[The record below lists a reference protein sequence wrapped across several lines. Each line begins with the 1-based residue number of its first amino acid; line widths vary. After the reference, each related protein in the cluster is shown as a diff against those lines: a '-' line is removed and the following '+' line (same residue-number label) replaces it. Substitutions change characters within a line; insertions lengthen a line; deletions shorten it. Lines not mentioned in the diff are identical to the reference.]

1 MSIIN
6 TNLAAQQGLNH
17 LSRSKN
23 QLTSAMER
31 LSSGLRVNS
40 ARDDAAGQAISNRMS
55 SQITGRAMAQ
65 RNANDGISLAQTAQ
79 GVLNSIN
86 DKLQRIREL
95 AVQGLN
101 GTLSTQ
107 DGDAVQ
113 AEINYNL
120 QEIDRL
126 ASTAHYNGLP
136 LLNGQAGQL
145 QLQVGANDGEQIGID
160 LAPPGFSVKALGL
173 EGLNVPGL
181 TGDIIERNS
190 LQGVAQDIPLYDAN
204 TTLTFATGS
213 QQPLYYK
220 AGYGYYANDGAGG
233 FAQVNVSASHD
244 TASDSNAVTVSNPRP
259 LFNNQLQTQ
268 SVALPPLAHGER
280 LVSAHGT
287 LYLEQQQNDGSVA
300 YYATD
305 IALQYQSGSTASAS
319 LSNTSA
325 TPTTLAPADLS
336 ALTEV
341 PATDFTNLSTIDF
354 QGIDSNT
361 FSALSL
367 VQQTTNGQ
375 WMIRGESADGT
386 AYFNAD
392 LSLTLGADGQPQS
405 AVATAQHNT
414 PHILLGTAS
423 DVRNKVSGH
432 SQITIDPRNVTVDYT
447 DSKGNSYQN
456 VLQQHADGNYYFLLP
471 GQSSSTG
478 GYKTATLV
486 DLDGSN
492 EVLLR
497 TLNGNS
503 EVIVYHPSN
512 VSTGSNFNITA
523 LTDADGFDD
532 NGVAHTRL
540 QIKENGEAF
549 RLRTPRNPLAAIDRA
564 LSMVDS
570 KRSYLGATEN
580 RLASTIDNN
589 RNAEINLSA
598 ARSRIMDA
606 DYAVEVANMTRA
618 QILQQ
623 AGTSVLAQANQMPQ
637 NVLSLLE

>member
-1 MSIIN
+1 MFEDSFKEKGVSIIN

-220 AGYGYYANDGAGG
+220 ASYGYYANDGAGG

-305 IALQYQSGSTASAS
+305 IALQYQSGS
-319 LSNTSA
+319 
-325 TPTTLAPADLS
+325 
-336 ALTEV
+336 
-341 PATDFTNLSTIDF
+341 
-354 QGIDSNT
+354 
-361 FSALSL
+361 
-367 VQQTTNGQ
+367 GQ
-375 WMIRGESADGT
+375 RQLEQHQR
-386 AYFNAD
+386 YPNNAR
-392 LSLTLGADGQPQS
+392 PCR
-405 AVATAQHNT
+405 
-414 PHILLGTAS
+414 P
-423 DVRNKVSGH
+423 VS
-432 SQITIDPRNVTVDYT
+432 
-447 DSKGNSYQN
+447 
-456 VLQQHADGNYYFLLP
+456 
-471 GQSSSTG
+471 
-478 GYKTATLV
+478 
-486 DLDGSN
+486 
-492 EVLLR
+492 
-497 TLNGNS
+497 
-503 EVIVYHPSN
+503 
-512 VSTGSNFNITA
+512 
-523 LTDADGFDD
+523 
-532 NGVAHTRL
+532 
-540 QIKENGEAF
+540 
-549 RLRTPRNPLAAIDRA
+549 
-564 LSMVDS
+564 
-570 KRSYLGATEN
+570 
-580 RLASTIDNN
+580 
-589 RNAEINLSA
+589 IN
-598 ARSRIMDA
+598 
-606 DYAVEVANMTRA
+606 
-618 QILQQ
+618 
-623 AGTSVLAQANQMPQ
+623 
-637 NVLSLLE
+637 